1 DYSKELWTTNGTA
14 AGTRFV
20 REISPS
26 RATPVEGPW
35 VAAGGLVFFA
45 VNDGVVGNELWAT
58 DGTAEGTRLVTDICP
73 GPCNGV
79 GILYGAVLDGRL
91 YFSAQSRDG
100 LSEIWR
106 SDGTSRGTYSRAVP
120 FPGFPRATVSRAV
133 LFFAAYEPSH
143 GIELWQTDGT
153 TEGTRL
159 VADIQNGPGSGLPA
173 GFRRG
178 FNFGDRIFFTASD
191 GLSGEELWAYRPR

>member
-1 DYSKELWTTNGTA
+1 MLVKDINPGT
-14 AGTRFV
+14 GHS
-20 REISPS
+20 SPS
-26 RATPVEGPW
+26 G
-35 VAAGGLVFFA
+35 FF
-45 VNDGVVGNELWAT
+45 T
-58 DGTAEGTRLVTDICP
+58 H
-73 GPCNGV
+73 
-79 GILYGAVLDGRL
+79 
-91 YFSAQSRDG
+91 RD
-100 LSEIWR
+100 L
-106 SDGTSRGTYSRAVP
+106 
-120 FPGFPRATVSRAV
+120 